1 MVEEEGGSVEGEDSM
16 ETNSEGVVTEKEK
29 KYYFDTVNINV
40 PRKGKEIV
48 TFLKDGMG
56 TRSIQIYIRSLR
68 IVLVPI

>member
-56 TRSIQIYIRSLR
+56 TRSIQICIRNL
-68 IVLVPI
+68 VLVPI